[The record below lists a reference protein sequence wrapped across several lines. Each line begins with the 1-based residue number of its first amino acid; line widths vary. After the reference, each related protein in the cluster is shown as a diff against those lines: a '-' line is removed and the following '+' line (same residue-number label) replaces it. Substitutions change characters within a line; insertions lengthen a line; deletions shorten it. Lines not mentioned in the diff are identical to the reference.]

1 MQAFRVACHYGDT
14 ETEMDSNLRSTSV
27 VVFNRLVI
35 FVLKEADE
43 IFRKLLGV
51 TTDAELASGA
61 VKKQPR
67 YASQL
72 YPCCT
77 SHFVK
82 CTGVCHDFRGSIN
95 LGSFCPSGLSKSG
108 GCRWSKVEPLLKS
121 YLGNSLHLLGTPAHN
136 TRCLHCSV
144 RPVCCHVCRH

>member
-14 ETEMDSNLRSTSV
+14 ETEMDSSLRSTSV

-51 TTDAELASGA
+51 MTDAELASGA

-67 YASQL
+67 CISAL
-72 YPCCT
+72 
-77 SHFVK
+77 
-82 CTGVCHDFRGSIN
+82 
-95 LGSFCPSGLSKSG
+95 
-108 GCRWSKVEPLLKS
+108 PLL
-121 YLGNSLHLLGTPAHN
+121 YLTL
-136 TRCLHCSV
+136 
-144 RPVCCHVCRH
+144 CRVYWYVS